1 MRLMEMLDRKRGA
14 LIGLAIGDALGAPID
29 LELPGDF
36 PAITGFRGGGRND
49 LKPGEWANH
58 TSMALALADSIAT
71 AGWDLNDQAR
81 RYVAWWREG
90 KYTVRG
96 RSFHVSAIMQQSL
109 KRFLDTGYALASG
122 DRAEESSSSGP
133 LTRLAPVVIRYAEF
147 FPRRPE
153 NMIWLAIDS
162 SLPTHASP
170 QCLSACAYLSLVL
183 CGLVHGID
191 RETVLSPHWEPLR
204 KLNEVHALH
213 SEVAEVAAGSFRC
226 ERCPSIVGSA
236 YVVKSLEA
244 SAVGVP
250 RCRRIPPGRAPR
262 GEPRG
267 RRRCSGRDLRPA
279 CRRLVGRVRH
289 SGRLAA
295 VAGPLRHARPGLA
308 AAPEG
313 SHFMIGE

>member
-244 SAVGVP
+244 ALWAFHDAGEFRQAVLRAVNLGDDADAVGAI
-250 RCRRIPPGRAPR
+250 CGQLAGAWWGESGIPVDWRQ
-262 GEPRG
+262 
-267 RRRCSGRDLRPA
+267 S
-279 CRRLVGRVRH
+279 
-289 SGRLAA
+289 LARFDMLDQA
-295 VAGPLRHARPGLA
+295 LQPLLKDPI
-308 AAPEG
+308 
-313 SHFMIGE
+313 S